1 MYLRWGVVSSLPSAT
16 HDILDHQKD
25 KVFSGLTWCIRTPIT
40 SHIAT
45 VQEGGAGNQYLLR
58 MGKHVGPAPVVRKCR
73 HDSILL
79 RLTGGRRQAKWKDMG
94 GLSAKDKLTSQEL
107 Y

>member
-1 MYLRWGVVSSLPSAT
+1 M
-16 HDILDHQKD
+16 K
-25 KVFSGLTWCIRTPIT
+25 KPIT
-40 SHIAT
+40 LHVAM
-45 VQEGGAGNQYLLR
+45 VREGGAGNRYLLH
-58 MGKHVGPAPVVRKCR
+58 MGKHIGPAPVTQKRR

-79 RLTGGRRQAKWKDMG
+79 CLTGGCRQAKWKDMG